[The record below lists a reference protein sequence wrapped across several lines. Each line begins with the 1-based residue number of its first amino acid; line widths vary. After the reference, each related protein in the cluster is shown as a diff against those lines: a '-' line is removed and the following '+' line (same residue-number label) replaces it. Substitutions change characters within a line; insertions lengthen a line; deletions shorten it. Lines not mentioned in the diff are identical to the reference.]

1 MQQTSRLSIE
11 VNTGDTEKRLKSFEK
26 QMSQIEKSGIRMA
39 GILKGLPIHQ
49 SFKAASDSIKKMGD
63 SANNGSTNV
72 QKLQK
77 QLLQAQLKSDKLAR
91 SVEKS
96 NTQVARLGRAFAI
109 TKAKNDKLT
118 AGLAKANAKIDEMTK
133 KMQKAERETQKAKNA
148 VVGLG
153 AVGDKLKSLAGF
165 TMFGMGVADILRT
178 ADTMKTLDTQI
189 KLVTKSEQEHAAVK
203 ANLSNIANKTRQ
215 DIGSTIE
222 AYTNNA
228 RSLGQLGKNQ
238 AQVLKFTENISL
250 AMAVGGKSAQEQ
262 SAALLQLGQAM
273 QSGVLQGDEFRS
285 IAENSPILL
294 DLIAQKLGKTRAE
307 VKKLASDGK
316 ITSEV
321 IYQSVIGAGDQ
332 LNKQFATMPATMS
345 QALTLVNNRY
355 QQFVD
360 NFMNKSGGLG
370 EQIAKSLI
378 WVSDNF
384 NTLSNTMMGL
394 GVVYGG
400 YMALNSKFVTTTIPT
415 KIAALLASTKAFH
428 AESVAV
434 NANTAAKIRN
444 DGMIKTLTTS
454 LKATKV
460 GRFTSSLAGATVE
473 LGKGTARM
481 VGYAKKAKKTHGALG
496 ALRLGVVNTTTA
508 IFNKNRAVGV
518 LNATKGLLIG
528 TAGRLGGV
536 MTTLGRAIL
545 GVGAIIK
552 AHPIMFI
559 AGIIT
564 TVITATMGLENAMK
578 SFGDAVGIT
587 GILVQDFVKWSVD
600 GIGKQMTKAIDYMA
614 GFFGSKSKDG
624 TNKASNAFKDFFKT
638 SEGGFVG
645 LLEITAKIFD
655 KIVTMAKASMLY
667 ASSYVGDM
675 VISVKNAYQAMM
687 PSWMGGGGEQ
697 QATRNMSFADALFQS
712 ESFTLQNMVGNAITR
727 HAVSQA
733 ANDKALQY
741 DLGKI
746 GDGASFAANGKDG
759 KDSKANK
766 QQGRLV
772 GISGNTGIGTGA
784 HLDIRIS
791 GGSRRLTEAEL
802 ARFQAGGKEL
812 SAWRK
817 TSEYGKRKAPTK
829 GASTFHRGIDY
840 AMPVGTA
847 ITTHHAVQDVKTF
860 FDNKGGGWVSRIE
873 FADGLSV
880 DLLHQSEAVQKVQKG
895 SSAKTG
901 DALGGAVADLNNKF
915 RDDEQRRLKEQ
926 KEAQESL
933 LKQYG
938 TWSYRQA
945 EQLKEEIKAINNAFG
960 ESSETATK
968 LTAIANE
975 RYAIS
980 DKLRQQEQQLEM
992 YSHKMTTTERMAL
1005 EHEIHQLKISLNDEY
1020 TEAERTAHKDAVSEK
1035 YKHDLEMFKGLQDEK
1050 VREIN
1055 DPIIQALNDQAVLT
1069 TKRLNKNSMRPDD
1082 YRRWELSQEIAAA
1095 KKSSERSYDDRVQ
1108 AIEKKDSDG
1117 RYEIESEKERQRLLE
1132 EAHRLHKET
1141 LANIDAEYGEK
1152 SKLLNDELLS
1162 AKLQSYGS
1170 AAGALAGLFRD
1181 MSGEQSKAYRAMFAV
1196 SKAFSIANIGIKMGS
1211 AIADAWSDPSATTIW
1226 QKMANA
1232 ARVAVEQGH
1241 LVSMINAIN
1250 PKGFK
1255 TGGYTGNIGVNSVA
1269 GVVHGQEYVMNA
1281 KATKR
1286 IGVNNLERLSNGEG
1300 IGGNTTINVNVT
1312 VNSDGSNVQADNQIG
1327 KRFGEA
1333 IKAAVQKE
1341 LHKERRQGGLLYGA

>member
-11 VNTGDTEKRLKSFEK
+11 VNTGDTEQRLKSFEK

-39 GILKGLPIHQ
+39 GVLKGLPIHQ

-63 SANNGSTNV
+63 SANNGSTNI

-77 QLLQAQLKSDKLAR
+77 QLLQAQLKSDKLAK

-96 NTQVARLGRAFAI
+96 NTQVAKLGRAFAI

-148 VVGLG
+148 FAGFG
-153 AVGDKLKSLAGF
+153 AVGGKLKSLAGF

-400 YMALNSKFVTTTIPT
+400 YMALNSKFATKTIPT
-415 KIAALLASTKAFH
+415 KIAALSASTKAFH
-428 AESVAV
+428 AESLAI

-444 DGMIKTLTTS
+444 DGVIKTLTTS
-454 LKATKV
+454 MKATRV

-727 HAVSQA
+727 HAISQA

-746 GDGASFAANGKDG
+746 GDGASSAANGKDG

-772 GISGNTGIGTGA
+772 GVSGNTGIGTGA

-901 DALGGAVADLNNKF
+901 DALGGAVADLNNKL

-945 EQLKEEIKAINNAFG
+945 EQLKEEIKSINNAFG
-960 ESSETATK
+960 GNSETVTK

-1020 TEAERTAHKDAVSEK
+1020 TEAERTAYRDAVNEK
-1035 YKHDLEMFKGLQDEK
+1035 YKHDLEMFKKLQDEK
-1050 VREIN
+1050 IKEIN
-1055 DPIIQALNDQAVLT
+1055 DPIVQALNDQAVLT

-1095 KKSSERSYDDRVQ
+1095 KKSSERSYEDRVQ
-1108 AIEKKDSDG
+1108 AIGKKDSDG

-1255 TGGYTGNIGVNSVA
+1255 TGGYTGNIGVNSIA